1 MIVATYLSSA
11 QEITVSFFSVYY
23 STMSYLA
30 EISLWNIEEYNI
42 LGVLIHVCD
51 IEKWAPN
58 FRENIDD

>member
-1 MIVATYLSSA
+1 
-11 QEITVSFFSVYY
+11 
-23 STMSYLA
+23 MSYLA